1 MSSVYKVT
9 VTLDDETLKALS
21 EGFQM
26 QVFKGVKSAAYASA
40 LPTVWLTVPQEKFSS
55 SVDITWAEEY
65 GGYFSHTMVQPGIH
79 VDSSTGK
86 PMEPGQTMI
95 LHSDGSSTVSSADG
109 VPGAFTFESKRTE
122 TWTCGL
128 MSKGNGGALSPVC
141 AFPQYGPIANFIM
154 PYQRILI
161 LFTQMPLSTGT
172 IVKTAVTT
180 SVTITLSPQMPT
192 ATVPYNINTGW
203 TVDGSQYQ
211 TANPPHFK
219 IASALIVPINS

>member
-9 VTLDDETLKALS
+9 VTLDDETLHALS
-21 EGFQM
+21 AGFQM
-26 QVFKGVKSAAYASA
+26 QVFKGVKSTAYASA
-40 LPTVWLTVPQEKFSS
+40 LPTVWLTVPQRKFSS
-55 SVDITWAEEY
+55 SVDITWTEEC
-65 GGYFSHTMVQPGIH
+65 GGYFSHTMVQPGVT

-86 PMEPGQTMI
+86 PMEPGQTLI
-95 LHSDGSSTVSSADG
+95 LNSDGSSIVSSTG
-109 VPGAFTFESKRTE
+109 GTPGAFTFESKRTE

-128 MSKGNGGALSPVC
+128 MSDGNGEGLSPVC
-141 AFPQYGPIANFIM
+141 AFPQYGYIANIIM

-161 LFTQMPLSTGT
+161 LFTQMQLSTRT
-172 IVKTAVTT
+172 IVSTAGVP

-203 TVDGSQYQ
+203 KVDGSQYQ

-219 IASALIVPINS
+219 IAPALIVPINS